1 MCHGEESHETRS
13 HDRYGGRRQPI
24 QHSILKVFY
33 HVIGARKSGYRPS
46 LNLSIRM
53 SHEKYAKQL
62 TPYVLRPTLTRQME
76 TAGETLSHKFAVR

>member
-1 MCHGEESHETRS
+1 MCHGEDSHETRS

-53 SHEKYAKQL
+53 SHKKYAKQL
-62 TPYVLRPTLTRQME
+62 TPYSVESHFDE
-76 TAGETLSHKFAVR
+76 TNGDSRRDAQP